1 MTFRKGEWR
10 LLELKNASVSYG
22 KVKALR
28 DVDMHVG
35 EGEFVALIGSNGA
48 GKSTTLKAICGI
60 EPLESGSI
68 SFAGQVISRLP
79 YYKIKEAKIT
89 LIPEGRQLFPYM
101 TVKENLEMG
110 FYGEKQRTLL
120 KERLEKVY
128 TYFPDVYTK
137 RNELA
142 SSLSGGQQ
150 QMVAIGRGLMSDP
163 KLILLDEPS
172 LGLSPLLVQNVAK
185 IIHQLHE
192 EGLSILLVE
201 QNARL
206 ALSLAQ
212 RGYVLESGRIVLADE
227 AKALLKNTEVQKAYL
242 GI

>member
-1 MTFRKGEWR
+1 MTFRKGEWC